1 MDEMNYTG
9 FNAEPNT
16 EKAPRYSEAIVS
28 RAPLMAKWLWV
39 MFWANIAHIII
50 NFIKIESSVVYTTIQ
65 NILIAICVLLICLSL
80 FKMRGEDERY
90 GRAALFQLIPLVIN
104 LIPTLVMDSY
114 NTLVWLSVLV
124 SLIAAVFSLLATYNE
139 YHAHSCIVGG
149 LDSELGDR
157 WQKLWVWQVIGITG
171 TVLSLFIAAL
181 GAAGLGAV
189 LVLIVAIYVLVIQ
202 IIYLVTLYRS
212 AKAYRGVAE
221 GEGTAR

>member
-1 MDEMNYTG
+1 MDEMNTME

-16 EKAPRYSEAIVS
+16 EKTPRYSEAIVS
-28 RAPLMAKWLWV
+28 RAPLMAKWLMTV
-39 MFWANIAHIII
+39 FWANIAHIII

-149 LDSELGDR
+149 LDCELGDR
-157 WQKLWVWQVIGITG
+157 WQKLWVWQIIGIAGTFVSLLL
-171 TVLSLFIAAL
+171 TVL
-181 GAAGLGAV
+181 AAGLGAV

-212 AKAYRGVAE
+212 AKAYRAVAE
-221 GEGTAR
+221 GEGTAA

>member
-1 MDEMNYTG
+1 MDELNRSEPIVEPV
-9 FNAEPNT
+9 AE
-16 EKAPRYSEAIVS
+16 EAAPRYSEAIVS
-28 RAPLMAKWLWV
+28 RAPLMAKWLMT

-50 NFIKIESSVVYTTIQ
+50 NFIKIESSVVYTAIQ
-65 NILIAICVLLICLSL
+65 STLVLICSLVICLSL

-104 LIPTLVMDSY
+104 LVPTLVMDSY

-124 SLIAAVFSLLATYNE
+124 SLIAAVLTLLATYNE
-139 YHAHSCIVGG
+139 FHAHSCIVGG

-157 WQKLWVWQVIGITG
+157 WQKLWVWQIIGIAGTFVSLLL
-171 TVLSLFIAAL
+171 TVL
-181 GAAGLGAV
+181 AAGLGAV

-212 AKAYRGVAE
+212 AKAYRAVAE
-221 GEGTAR
+221 GEGTAA

>member
-1 MDEMNYTG
+1 MDEMNTME
-9 FNAEPNT
+9 FNAEPNA

-28 RAPLMAKWLWV
+28 RAPLMAKWLMT

-65 NILIAICVLLICLSL
+65 NILIAICSLVICLSL

-124 SLIAAVFSLLATYNE
+124 SLIAAVLTLLAAYNE
-139 YHAHSCIVGG
+139 FHAHSCIVGG
-149 LDSELGDR
+149 LDCELGDR
-157 WQKLWVWQVIGITG
+157 WQKLWVWQIIGIAG
-171 TVLSLFIAAL
+171 TFVSLLLTTI
-181 GAAGLGAV
+181 AAGLGAV

-212 AKAYRGVAE
+212 AKAYRAVAE
-221 GEGTAR
+221 GEGTAV

>member
-1 MDEMNYTG
+1 MDEMNYTE

-16 EKAPRYSEAIVS
+16 EKTPRYSEAIVS
-28 RAPLMAKWLWV
+28 RAPLMAKWLMT
-39 MFWANIAHIII
+39 MFWANIAQIII

-124 SLIAAVFSLLATYNE
+124 SLIAAVLTLLATYNE
-139 YHAHSCIVGG
+139 FHAHSCIVGG
-149 LDSELGDR
+149 LDCELGDR
-157 WQKLWVWQVIGITG
+157 WQKLWVWQIIGIAGTFVSLLL
-171 TVLSLFIAAL
+171 TVL
-181 GAAGLGAV
+181 AAGLGAV

-202 IIYLVTLYRS
+202 IIYLVTIYRS
-212 AKAYRGVAE
+212 AKAYRAVAE
-221 GEGTAR
+221 EEGTAV

>member
-1 MDEMNYTG
+1 MDEMNTME

-28 RAPLMAKWLWV
+28 RAPLMAKWLMT

-114 NTLVWLSVLV
+114 NALMWLSVLV
-124 SLIAAVFSLLATYNE
+124 SLIAAVLTLLATYNE
-139 YHAHSCIVGG
+139 FHAHSCIVGG
-149 LDSELGDR
+149 LDCDLGDR
-157 WQKLWVWQVIGITG
+157 WQKLWVWQVIGIAG
-171 TVLSLFIAAL
+171 TIVAL
-181 GAAGLGAV
+181 LLTILAAGLGVV

-202 IIYLVTLYRS
+202 IIYIVTLYRS

-221 GEGTAR
+221 GEGNAV

>member
-1 MDEMNYTG
+1 MDEMNYTE
-9 FNAEPNT
+9 FNTEPNT
-16 EKAPRYSEAIVS
+16 EKTPRYSEAIVS
-28 RAPLMAKWLWV
+28 RAPLMAKWLMT

-65 NILIAICVLLICLSL
+65 NILIAVCVLLICFSL

-114 NTLVWLSVLV
+114 DTLVWLSLLV
-124 SLIAAVFSLLATYNE
+124 SLIAAVLTLLATYYE
-139 YHAHSCIVGG
+139 FHAHSCIVGG
-149 LDSELGDR
+149 LDCELGDR
-157 WQKLWVWQVIGITG
+157 WQKLWVWQIIGIAGTFVSLLL
-171 TVLSLFIAAL
+171 TVL
-181 GAAGLGAV
+181 AAGLGAV

-212 AKAYRGVAE
+212 AKAYRAVAE
-221 GEGTAR
+221 GEGNAA

>member
-1 MDEMNYTG
+1 MDEMNTME

-28 RAPLMAKWLWV
+28 RAPLMAKWLMT
-39 MFWANIAHIII
+39 MFWMNIAHIII

-65 NILIAICVLLICLSL
+65 NILIAICSLVICLSL

-90 GRAALFQLIPLVIN
+90 GRAALFQLIPLVTN
-104 LIPTLVMDSY
+104 LIPTLVIDSY
-114 NTLVWLSVLV
+114 NTLVWLSVFV
-124 SLIAAVFSLLATYNE
+124 SLIAAVLTLLAAYNE
-139 YHAHSCIVGG
+139 FHAHSCIVGG
-149 LDSELGDR
+149 LDCELGDR
-157 WQKLWVWQVIGITG
+157 WQKLWVWQIIGIAGTFVSLLL
-171 TVLSLFIAAL
+171 TVL
-181 GAAGLGAV
+181 AAGLGAV

-212 AKAYRGVAE
+212 AKAYRAVAE

>member
-16 EKAPRYSEAIVS
+16 EKAPRYSEAIVR
-28 RAPLMAKWLWV
+28 RAPLMAKWLMT
-39 MFWANIAHIII
+39 MFWANIAQIII
-50 NFIKIESSVVYTTIQ
+50 NFIKIESSVVYTAIQ
-65 NILIAICVLLICLSL
+65 STLVLICSLVICLSL

-124 SLIAAVFSLLATYNE
+124 SLIAAVLTLLATYNE
-139 YHAHSCIVGG
+139 FHAHSCIVGG

-157 WQKLWVWQVIGITG
+157 WQKLWVWQVIGIAGTFVSLLL
-171 TVLSLFIAAL
+171 TVL
-181 GAAGLGAV
+181 AAGLGAV

-212 AKAYRGVAE
+212 AKAYRAVSE

>member
-1 MDEMNYTG
+1 MDEMNTME

-16 EKAPRYSEAIVS
+16 EKTPRYSEAIVS
-28 RAPLMAKWLWV
+28 RAPLMAKWLMT

-50 NFIKIESSVVYTTIQ
+50 NFIKIESSVVYTAIQ
-65 NILIAICVLLICLSL
+65 STLVLICSLVICLSL

-104 LIPTLVMDSY
+104 LVPTLVMDSY

-124 SLIAAVFSLLATYNE
+124 SLIAAVLTLLATYNE
-139 YHAHSCIVGG
+139 FHAHSCIVGG

-157 WQKLWVWQVIGITG
+157 WQKLWVWQIIGIAGTFVSLLL
-171 TVLSLFIAAL
+171 TVL
-181 GAAGLGAV
+181 AAGLGAV

-212 AKAYRGVAE
+212 AKAYRAVAE

>member
-1 MDEMNYTG
+1 MDEMNYTE

-28 RAPLMAKWLWV
+28 RAPLMAKWLMT

-50 NFIKIESSVVYTTIQ
+50 NFIKIESSVVYTAIQ
-65 NILIAICVLLICLSL
+65 STLVFICSLVICLSL

-139 YHAHSCIVGG
+139 FHAHSCIVGS
-149 LDSELGDR
+149 LDCELGDR
-157 WQKLWVWQVIGITG
+157 WQKLWVWQIIGIAGTFVSLLL
-171 TVLSLFIAAL
+171 TVL
-181 GAAGLGAV
+181 AAGLGAV

-212 AKAYRGVAE
+212 AKAYRAVAE
-221 GEGTAR
+221 GEGNAA

>member
-1 MDEMNYTG
+1 MDEMNYTE

-28 RAPLMAKWLWV
+28 RAPLMAKWLMT

-65 NILIAICVLLICLSL
+65 SILIFICSLVICLSL
-80 FKMRGEDERY
+80 FKMRDEDERY

-124 SLIAAVFSLLATYNE
+124 SLIAAVLTLLATYNE
-139 YHAHSCIVGG
+139 FHAHSCIVGG

-157 WQKLWVWQVIGITG
+157 WQKLWVWQIIGIAGTFVSLLL
-171 TVLSLFIAAL
+171 TVL
-181 GAAGLGAV
+181 AAGLGAV

-212 AKAYRGVAE
+212 AKAYRAVAE
-221 GEGTAR
+221 GEGTAA

>member
-1 MDEMNYTG
+1 MDEMNYTE
-9 FNAEPNT
+9 FNAEPNA
-16 EKAPRYSEAIVS
+16 EKAPRYSEAIVC
-28 RAPLMAKWLWV
+28 RAPLMAKWLMT

-50 NFIKIESSVVYTTIQ
+50 NFIKTESSVVYTAIQ

-104 LIPTLVMDSY
+104 LIPTLVIDSY

-124 SLIAAVFSLLATYNE
+124 SLIAAVLTLLATYNE
-139 YHAHSCIVGG
+139 FHAHSCIVGG
-149 LDSELGDR
+149 LDCELGDR
-157 WQKLWVWQVIGITG
+157 WQKLWVWQIIGIAGTFVSLLL
-171 TVLSLFIAAL
+171 TVL
-181 GAAGLGAV
+181 AAGLGAV

-212 AKAYRGVAE
+212 AKAYRTVAE
-221 GEGTAR
+221 GEGTAA

>member
-1 MDEMNYTG
+1 MDEMNYTE
-9 FNAEPNT
+9 FNAEPNA

-28 RAPLMAKWLWV
+28 RAPLMAKWLMT

-50 NFIKIESSVVYTTIQ
+50 NLIKIESSVVYTTIQ
-65 NILIAICVLLICLSL
+65 NILIAICSLVICLSL

-104 LIPTLVMDSY
+104 LVPTLVMDSY
-114 NTLVWLSVLV
+114 STLVWLSVLV
-124 SLIAAVFSLLATYNE
+124 SLIAAVLTLLATYNE
-139 YHAHSCIVGG
+139 FHAHSCIVGG
-149 LDSELGDR
+149 LDCELGDR
-157 WQKLWVWQVIGITG
+157 WQKLWVWQIIGIAGTFVSLLL
-171 TVLSLFIAAL
+171 TVL
-181 GAAGLGAV
+181 AAGLGAV

-221 GEGTAR
+221 GEGTAV

>member
-1 MDEMNYTG
+1 MDEMNTTG

-16 EKAPRYSEAIVS
+16 EKAPCYSEAIVS
-28 RAPLMAKWLWV
+28 RAPLMAKWLMT

-65 NILIAICVLLICLSL
+65 SILIFICSLVICLSL

-104 LIPTLVMDSY
+104 LVPTLVMDSY

-124 SLIAAVFSLLATYNE
+124 SLIAAVLTLLATYNE
-139 YHAHSCIVGG
+139 FHAHSCIVGG
-149 LDSELGDR
+149 LDCELGDR
-157 WQKLWVWQVIGITG
+157 WQKLWVWQIIGIAG
-171 TVLSLFIAAL
+171 IFVSLLLTVL
-181 GAAGLGAV
+181 AAGLGVV
-189 LVLIVAIYVLVIQ
+189 LVLIVTIYVLVIR

-212 AKAYRGVAE
+212 AKAYRAVAE

>member
-1 MDEMNYTG
+1 MDEMNYTE

-16 EKAPRYSEAIVS
+16 EKTPRYSEAIVS

-65 NILIAICVLLICLSL
+65 NILIAVCVLLICLSL

-124 SLIAAVFSLLATYNE
+124 SLIAAVLTLLTTYNE
-139 YHAHSCIVGG
+139 FHAHSCIVGG

-157 WQKLWVWQVIGITG
+157 WQKLWVWQIIGIAGTFVSLLL
-171 TVLSLFIAAL
+171 TVLAV
-181 GAAGLGAV
+181 GLGAV

-212 AKAYRGVAE
+212 AKAYRAVAE
-221 GEGTAR
+221 GEGTAA

>member
-1 MDEMNYTG
+1 MDEMNTTE

-28 RAPLMAKWLWV
+28 RAPLMAKWLMT

-50 NFIKIESSVVYTTIQ
+50 NLIKIESSVVYTTIQ
-65 NILIAICVLLICLSL
+65 NILIAICSLVICLSL
-80 FKMRGEDERY
+80 FKMRSEDERY

-104 LIPTLVMDSY
+104 LVPTLVMDSY

-124 SLIAAVFSLLATYNE
+124 SLIAAVLSLFATYNE
-139 YHAHSCIVGG
+139 FHAHSCIVGG

-157 WQKLWVWQVIGITG
+157 WQKLWVWQIIGIAG
-171 TVLSLFIAAL
+171 TFVSLLLTAL
-181 GAAGLGAV
+181 AAGLGAV

-221 GEGTAR
+221 GEGIAR

>member
-1 MDEMNYTG
+1 MDEMNYTE

-16 EKAPRYSEAIVS
+16 EKTPRYSEAIVS
-28 RAPLMAKWLWV
+28 RAPLMAKWLMI
-39 MFWANIAHIII
+39 MFWMDIAHIII
-50 NFIKIESSVVYTTIQ
+50 NFIKIEYSVVYTAIQ
-65 NILIAICVLLICLSL
+65 STLVLICSLVICFSL

-104 LIPTLVMDSY
+104 LVPTLVMDSY
-114 NTLVWLSVLV
+114 NTLVWISFLV
-124 SLIAAVFSLLATYNE
+124 SLIAAVLSLFATYNE
-139 YHAHSCIVGG
+139 FHAHSCIVGG

-157 WQKLWVWQVIGITG
+157 WQKLWVWQVIGIAG

-212 AKAYRGVAE
+212 AKAYRAVAE
-221 GEGTAR
+221 GEGTAA

>member
-1 MDEMNYTG
+1 MDEMNYTE
-9 FNAEPNT
+9 FNAEPDT
-16 EKAPRYSEAIVS
+16 EKTPRYSEAIVS
-28 RAPLMAKWLWV
+28 RAPLMAKWLMT

-50 NFIKIESSVVYTTIQ
+50 NLIKIESSVVYTTIQ
-65 NILIAICVLLICLSL
+65 NILIAVCSLVICLSL

-114 NTLVWLSVLV
+114 NTLVWLSVLA
-124 SLIAAVFSLLATYNE
+124 SLIAAVLTLLATYNE
-139 YHAHSCIVGG
+139 FHAHSCIVGG

-157 WQKLWVWQVIGITG
+157 WQKLWVWQIIGIAGTFVSLLL
-171 TVLSLFIAAL
+171 TVL
-181 GAAGLGAV
+181 AAGLGAV

-212 AKAYRGVAE
+212 AKAYRAVAE
-221 GEGTAR
+221 WEGNAA

>member
-1 MDEMNYTG
+1 MDEMNTMG

-28 RAPLMAKWLWV
+28 RAPLMAKWLMT

-50 NFIKIESSVVYTTIQ
+50 NLIKIESSVVYTTIQ
-65 NILIAICVLLICLSL
+65 NILIAVCSLVICLSL

-90 GRAALFQLIPLVIN
+90 GRAALFQLIPLAIN

-124 SLIAAVFSLLATYNE
+124 SLIAAVLSLLATYNE
-139 YHAHSCIVGG
+139 FHAHSCIVGG
-149 LDSELGDR
+149 LDCELGDR
-157 WQKLWVWQVIGITG
+157 WQKLWVWQVIGIAG
-171 TVLSLFIAAL
+171 TIVAL
-181 GAAGLGAV
+181 LLTILAAGLGVV

-202 IIYLVTLYRS
+202 IIYIVTLYRS

-221 GEGTAR
+221 GEGNAV

>member
-1 MDEMNYTG
+1 MDEMNTVE

-28 RAPLMAKWLWV
+28 RAPLMAKWLMT

-65 NILIAICVLLICLSL
+65 NILIAICSLVICLSL

-104 LIPTLVMDSY
+104 LIPTLVIDSY

-124 SLIAAVFSLLATYNE
+124 SLIAAVLTLLATYNE
-139 YHAHSCIVGG
+139 FHAHSCIVGG

-157 WQKLWVWQVIGITG
+157 WQKLWVWQVIGIAGTFVSLLL
-171 TVLSLFIAAL
+171 TVL
-181 GAAGLGAV
+181 AAGLGAV

-212 AKAYRGVAE
+212 AKAYRAVAE
-221 GEGTAR
+221 GEGTAV

>member
-28 RAPLMAKWLWV
+28 RAPLMAKWLMT
-39 MFWANIAHIII
+39 MFWVNIAQIII

-65 NILIAICVLLICLSL
+65 NILIAICSLLICLSL

-104 LIPTLVMDSY
+104 LVPTLVMDSY

-124 SLIAAVFSLLATYNE
+124 SLIAAVLSLFATYSE
-139 YHAHSCIVGG
+139 FHAHSCIVGG
-149 LDSELGDR
+149 LDCELGDR
-157 WQKLWVWQVIGITG
+157 WQKLWVWQIIGIAGTFVSLLL
-171 TVLSLFIAAL
+171 TVL
-181 GAAGLGAV
+181 AAGLGAV

-212 AKAYRGVAE
+212 AKAYRAVAE
-221 GEGTAR
+221 GEGNAA

>member
-1 MDEMNYTG
+1 MDEMNTTG

-28 RAPLMAKWLWV
+28 RAPLMAKWLMT

-65 NILIAICVLLICLSL
+65 NILIAICSLVICLSL

-124 SLIAAVFSLLATYNE
+124 SLIAAVLTLLATYNE
-139 YHAHSCIVGG
+139 FHAHSCIVGG

-171 TVLSLFIAAL
+171 TVLSLFVAAL
-181 GAAGLGAV
+181 GAAGLGVV
-189 LVLIVAIYVLVIQ
+189 LVLIVTIYVLVIQ

-212 AKAYRGVAE
+212 AKAYRAVAE
-221 GEGTAR
+221 GEGNAV

>member
-1 MDEMNYTG
+1 MDEMNTME

-28 RAPLMAKWLWV
+28 RAPLMAKWLMT
-39 MFWANIAHIII
+39 MFWMNIAQIII

-65 NILIAICVLLICLSL
+65 NILIAICSLVICLSL

-104 LIPTLVMDSY
+104 LVPTLVMDSY

-124 SLIAAVFSLLATYNE
+124 SLIAAVLTLLATYNE
-139 YHAHSCIVGG
+139 FHAHSCIVGG

-157 WQKLWVWQVIGITG
+157 WQKLWVWQIIGIAGTFVSLLL
-171 TVLSLFIAAL
+171 TVL
-181 GAAGLGAV
+181 AAGLGAV

-212 AKAYRGVAE
+212 AKAYRAVAE
-221 GEGTAR
+221 GEGTAV

>member
-1 MDEMNYTG
+1 MDEMNYTE

-16 EKAPRYSEAIVS
+16 EKTPRYSEAIVS
-28 RAPLMAKWLWV
+28 RAPLMAKWLMI
-39 MFWANIAHIII
+39 MFWMNIAHIII

-65 NILIAICVLLICLSL
+65 NILIAICSLVICLSL

-124 SLIAAVFSLLATYNE
+124 SLIAAVLTLLAAYNE
-139 YHAHSCIVGG
+139 FHAHSCIVGG

-157 WQKLWVWQVIGITG
+157 WQKLWVWQIIGIAGTFVSLLL
-171 TVLSLFIAAL
+171 TVL
-181 GAAGLGAV
+181 AAGLGAV

-212 AKAYRGVAE
+212 AKAYRAVAE
-221 GEGTAR
+221 WEGNAA

>member
-16 EKAPRYSEAIVS
+16 EKTPRYSEAIVS
-28 RAPLMAKWLWV
+28 RAPLMAKWLMI

-65 NILIAICVLLICLSL
+65 NILIAVCSLVICLSL

-114 NTLVWLSVLV
+114 NTLAWISVLV
-124 SLIAAVFSLLATYNE
+124 SLIAAVLTLFATYNE
-139 YHAHSCIVGG
+139 FHAHSCIVGG
-149 LDSELGDR
+149 LDSDLGDR
-157 WQKLWVWQVIGITG
+157 WQKLWVWQIIGIAGTFVSLLL
-171 TVLSLFIAAL
+171 TVL
-181 GAAGLGAV
+181 AAGLGAV

-212 AKAYRGVAE
+212 AKAYRAVAE
-221 GEGTAR
+221 GEGIAR

>member
-1 MDEMNYTG
+1 MDEMNTME

-16 EKAPRYSEAIVS
+16 EKTPRYSEAIVS
-28 RAPLMAKWLWV
+28 RAPLMAKWLMT

-124 SLIAAVFSLLATYNE
+124 SLIAAVLTLLATYNE
-139 YHAHSCIVGG
+139 FHAHSCIVGG
-149 LDSELGDR
+149 LDCELGDR
-157 WQKLWVWQVIGITG
+157 WQKLWVWQIIGIAGTFVSLLL
-171 TVLSLFIAAL
+171 TVL
-181 GAAGLGAV
+181 AAGLGAV

-212 AKAYRGVAE
+212 AKAYRGVVE
-221 GEGTAR
+221 GEGTAA

>member
-1 MDEMNYTG
+1 MDEMNYTE

-28 RAPLMAKWLWV
+28 RAPLMAKWLMT

-65 NILIAICVLLICLSL
+65 NILIAVCVLLICLSL

-124 SLIAAVFSLLATYNE
+124 SLIAADFSLLATYNE

-157 WQKLWVWQVIGITG
+157 WQKLWVWQIIGIAGTFVSLLL
-171 TVLSLFIAAL
+171 TVL
-181 GAAGLGAV
+181 AAGLGAV

-212 AKAYRGVAE
+212 AKAYRAVAE

>member
-28 RAPLMAKWLWV
+28 RAPLMAKWLMT

-114 NTLVWLSVLV
+114 NTLVWLSFLV
-124 SLIAAVFSLLATYNE
+124 SLIAAVLSLFATYYE
-139 YHAHSCIVGG
+139 FRAHSCIVGG

-157 WQKLWVWQVIGITG
+157 WQKLWVWQVIGIAG

-221 GEGTAR
+221 GEGIAR

>member
-28 RAPLMAKWLWV
+28 RAPLMAKWL
-39 MFWANIAHIII
+39 MTLFWANIAHIII
-50 NFIKIESSVVYTTIQ
+50 NFIKIESSVVYTAIQ
-65 NILIAICVLLICLSL
+65 NILIAICSLVICLSL

-104 LIPTLVMDSY
+104 LIPTLVIDSY
-114 NTLVWLSVLV
+114 DTMVWISALVALV
-124 SLIAAVFSLLATYNE
+124 SAALTLLAIYYE

-149 LDSELGDR
+149 LDCELGDR
-157 WQKLWVWQVIGITG
+157 WQKLWVWQVIGIAG
-171 TVLSLFIAAL
+171 TIVAL
-181 GAAGLGAV
+181 LLTILAAGLGVV

-221 GEGTAR
+221 GEGNAV

>member
-1 MDEMNYTG
+1 MDEMNYTE

-28 RAPLMAKWLWV
+28 RAPLMAKWL
-39 MFWANIAHIII
+39 MTLFWANIAHIII

-65 NILIAICVLLICLSL
+65 SILIFICSLVICLSL

-124 SLIAAVFSLLATYNE
+124 SLIAAVLTLLATYNE
-139 YHAHSCIVGG
+139 FHAHSCIVGG
-149 LDSELGDR
+149 LDCELGDR
-157 WQKLWVWQVIGITG
+157 WQKLWVWQIIGIAG
-171 TVLSLFIAAL
+171 IFVSLLLTVL
-181 GAAGLGAV
+181 AAGLGAV
-189 LVLIVAIYVLVIQ
+189 LVLIVTIYVLVIQ

-212 AKAYRGVAE
+212 AKAYRAVAE
-221 GEGTAR
+221 GEGNAA